1 MIELIGLIFIPIV
14 FICAISIIV
23 FVAWGFIT
31 AISNARRIAA
41 HNRTLPLLSR
51 EARIVGRRQDVSGGS
66 ETSTTTFYY
75 LTFEFTNGSR
85 EEFRV
90 TGEEYGLLAEGDRGM
105 LQSQGTWYKGFNR
118 L

>member
-1 MIELIGLIFIPIV
+1 MTTYFISVLIFIALVAFIFWVV
-14 FICAISIIV
+14 FTGISQEMRI
-23 FVAWGFIT
+23 
-31 AISNARRIAA
+31 NAR
-41 HNRTLPLLSR
+41 NRASTLLNR
-51 EARIVGRRQDVSGGS
+51 EAVIVAKRQKVRGGV
-66 ETSTTTFYY
+66 EISTTTSYY
-75 LTFEFTNGSR
+75 LTFEFTDGSR